1 VGLLR
6 ASNTQPVM
14 VVRFEAQTQER
25 LDEIDNIMRSW
36 LRAQGV
42 VV

>member
-1 VGLLR
+1 
-6 ASNTQPVM
+6 M
-14 VVRFEAQTQER
+14 RFEARTQER
-25 LDEIDNIMRSW
+25 LDEIDNIMRGW